1 MLLVEEEEHWS
12 SLVEEEEHWNS
23 LVEEEEHWSSF
34 TKILILRLQTFSNN
48 LLRRGVFRRLI
59 PKLTLMI
66 STIYLYSISILS
78 YLNDWPSIFTKNK
91 KKKKKNG
98 FEFFWNWLRD
108 KKRMSLFHWL
118 INNCVINQDRC
129 VHIQKEEWKE
139 VFVSIR
145 SCL

>member
-12 SLVEEEEHWNS
+12 SLVEEEEHWSS

-34 TKILILRLQTFSNN
+34 TKILILRLQTFSN